1 MKKRILVLIFV
12 AIGCLMVTCGSMKL
26 VLAQP
31 DFSAFYGNPI
41 ADSQIDGT
49 IGSEWND
56 AGSYTD
62 VSINPSG
69 IADIWTKQ
77 DGTYLYIA
85 MTFVADSNNPW
96 VAFQL
101 GASSCK
107 STNADGAVFGD
118 DNYSPNGYEDIHF
131 TETGGVAPDASQDG
145 KGAMNVNSSNFVI
158 IELKK
163 SLNSGDLSG
172 KDINWTQSNSY
183 ALLIMWDSNGG
194 GSSGGTTSHISG
206 TPSVQTILIN
216 SSPIPEFPNPIIFV
230 GVVTAAISIV
240 ILRKSLVKRANK
252 LRNS

>member
-12 AIGCLMVTCGSMKL
+12 AIGCLMATCGSIEL

-56 AGSYTD
+56 AGSYTN
-62 VSINPSG
+62 VSINPWG
-69 IADIWTKQ
+69 IAHIWTKH

-85 MTFVADSNNPW
+85 MKFVADSDNPW

-101 GASSCK
+101 GPSFCM

-118 DNYSPNGYEDIHF
+118 DNYSPNGYEDILF
-131 TETGGVAPDASQDG
+131 TENAGVASDASQDG
-145 KGAMNVNSSNFVI
+145 KGAMSVNSSNFVI

-163 SLNSGDLSG
+163 PLNSGDVSG
-172 KDINWTQSNSY
+172 KDINWTQGETYS
-183 ALLIMWDSNGG
+183 LVIIWDSDSG
-194 GSSGGTTSHISG
+194 GSSGGTTGHLSA
-206 TPSVQTILIN
+206 TPSVKTILIN
-216 SSPIPEFPNPIIFV
+216 SNSIPEFPNPIIIA
-230 GVVTAAISIV
+230 GIVTAAISTV
-240 ILRKSLVKRANK
+240 ILGKRLLKRAN
-252 LRNS
+252 